1 MKLSLR
7 ITTIKIILC
16 ILLVLFMLKAL
27 ETLNPKKKAEY
38 CIDDKCVTTILQY
51 NRVISGGNSKLRIY
65 KRNIY
70 TRYFLDFGDY
80 AEFPIETHFLISKHL
95 LDDKFLISSQSLPI
109 VKGYLGDR
117 VIFQELNYY
126 SEGDKQ
132 NISSFD
138 LDYKS
143 F

>member
-7 ITTIKIILC
+7 IKTIKIILC

-65 KRNIY
+65 KRNISPCVRIVV
-70 TRYFLDFGDY
+70 T
-80 AEFPIETHFLISKHL
+80 PNN
-95 LDDKFLISSQSLPI
+95 Q
-109 VKGYLGDR
+109 VKGGNKEQRCPDTVKRENKLY
-117 VIFQELNYY
+117 
-126 SEGDKQ
+126 
-132 NISSFD
+132 
-138 LDYKS
+138 
-143 F
+143 